1 MRKAEYWKDELQG
14 AFYVAGLFLF
24 GASILVALAAAFIFF
39 VQGCVPSLLATG
51 DKAAEHYIEKIG
63 KDPGEYRLGGK
74 EIEGFKE
81 ELQRQKDGDDNDQN
95 ENAKNIEQDSAGF
108 EGA

>member
-39 VQGCVPSLLATG
+39 VQGCVPALLATSN
-51 DKAAEHYIEKIG
+51 KAAEYYIEKIG
-63 KDPGEYRLGGK
+63 EDPDEYRLAPKPAGKPKKGG
-74 EIEGFKE
+74 E
-81 ELQRQKDGDDNDQN
+81 GDDETSQPESSD
-95 ENAKNIEQDSAGF
+95 
-108 EGA
+108 